1 MNVDI
6 FSKTKFTTFTTL
18 IFFITFISLLVLTIS
33 PASAL
38 YEFEGIPLDTRA
50 VGEIEGDLIIS
61 GTYGISAPPVIHTVA
76 LPAAPDFAC
85 VYTGVWGGTE
95 KYTGWV
101 EIAIN
106 GGTPEKFNLL
116 GEDDCNPDVY
126 ASSHGTYWVSHDV
139 TTLLTKGDN
148 EITVTTSRGEKGNRL
163 DGRVYAIT
171 VIAAVPGNHGHLV
184 QYWIAAGNENLH
196 GEGWAGTNPTKKDSS
211 SCTFENANLKGLE
224 SAWLGVVL
232 TATNSG
238 QPDYILFNGKDPSVP
253 GTAEIG
259 NEISFDAGGST
270 GTGTETRTPIRS
282 RYVDAEIFD
291 VTSLSGNKNTIVFER
306 GRDLNGDGKI
316 ATSGQETEGEDYIHP
331 CIAVLALEKN
341 GVPLKPDYAIEKLT
355 AENAYTDRTATLT
368 ARIYAYG
375 SHITT
380 KPPSVIFTDNGEE
393 IGRKEF
399 VTDPDGISD
408 VSIQWNPKPGT
419 HTVTATVSVPKDRDS
434 INDRKEIS
442 VTVGTLPDLKVS
454 SNAPYRASDT
464 QTQNPSAPAK
474 SPMFP
479 LIAGFGIAGA
489 FIFTRRREDRKNLFL
504 ITAILFTLFL
514 ITLVVIQPAGASGEY
529 VEYILPL
536 SVTNTGGSDAPPF
549 FVTVWLDGEKTA
561 VKQVESGLSAG
572 STIDLNIPLFTTP
585 GTHTVKVVAD
595 GNRDLTEQSKENNV
609 HEVVYDFP

>member
-1 MNVDI
+1 MGI
-6 FSKTKFTTFTTL
+6 FSKTNFTTF
-18 IFFITFISLLVLTIS
+18 IIFISLLVLTIS

-61 GTYGISAPPVIHTVA
+61 GTYGISAPPVIHTVT

-106 GGTPEKFNLL
+106 GGSPKKFNLL

-139 TTLLTKGDN
+139 TALLTKGDN

-163 DGRVYAIT
+163 DGRVYGIT
-171 VIAAVPGNHGHLV
+171 VLAAVPGNHGRLV

-224 SAWLGVVL
+224 SARLAVVL

-238 QPDYILFNGKDPSVP
+238 QPDYILFNGKDPSVA

-259 NEISFDAGGST
+259 NEISFDAGGSVDV
-270 GTGTETRTPIRS
+270 GTGTPIRS

-291 VTSLSGNKNTIVFER
+291 VTTLSGNENTIVFER

-316 ATSGQETEGEDYIHP
+316 ATSGQEIEGEDYIHP
-331 CIAVLALEKN
+331 CIAVLALEKT
-341 GVPLKPDYAIEKLT
+341 GVPLKPDYAVEKLT
-355 AENAYTDRTATLT
+355 AENAYTDRTAILT

-380 KPPSVIFTDNGEE
+380 QPLSVIFTDNGEE
-393 IGRKEF
+393 IGRKDF
-399 VTDPDGISD
+399 ITDPDGISD
-408 VSIQWNPKPGT
+408 ISIQWNPKPGT

-434 INDRKEIS
+434 VNDRKEIQ

-454 SNAPYRASDT
+454 SETPYRASDT
-464 QTQNPSAPAK
+464 QTQNQSAPAK
-474 SPMFP
+474 SPTFP

-504 ITAILFTLFL
+504 ITAILFTIFL

-585 GTHTVKVVAD
+585 GSHTVRVVAD
-595 GNRDLTEQSKENNV
+595 GNGDMTEQSEENSNV

>member
-1 MNVDI
+1 MDI

-61 GTYGISAPPVIHTVA
+61 GTYGISAPPVIHTIT

-106 GGTPEKFNLL
+106 GGNPKKFNLL
-116 GEDDCNPDVY
+116 GEGDCNPDVY
-126 ASSHGTYWVSHDV
+126 ASSHGSYWVSHDV

>member
-1 MNVDI
+1 
-6 FSKTKFTTFTTL
+6 
-18 IFFITFISLLVLTIS
+18 
-33 PASAL
+33 
-38 YEFEGIPLDTRA
+38 
-50 VGEIEGDLIIS
+50 
-61 GTYGISAPPVIHTVA
+61 
-76 LPAAPDFAC
+76 
-85 VYTGVWGGTE
+85 
-95 KYTGWV
+95 
-101 EIAIN
+101 
-106 GGTPEKFNLL
+106 
-116 GEDDCNPDVY
+116 
-126 ASSHGTYWVSHDV
+126 
-139 TTLLTKGDN
+139 
-148 EITVTTSRGEKGNRL
+148 
-163 DGRVYAIT
+163 
-171 VIAAVPGNHGHLV
+171 
-184 QYWIAAGNENLH
+184 
-196 GEGWAGTNPTKKDSS
+196 
-211 SCTFENANLKGLE
+211 
-224 SAWLGVVL
+224 VL

-238 QPDYILFNGKDPSVP
+238 QPDYILFNGKDPSVA
-253 GTAEIG
+253 GTTEIG
-259 NEISFDAGGST
+259 NEISFDAGASVST
-270 GTGTETRTPIRS
+270 GTGTGTAIQS

-291 VTSLSGNKNTIVFER
+291 VTSLVGNENTIVFER

-331 CIAVLALEKN
+331 CIAVLALEKT
-341 GVPLKPDYAIEKLT
+341 GVPLKPDYAVEKLS

-380 KPPSVIFTDNGEE
+380 KPVSVIFTDNGQV
-393 IGRKEF
+393 IGTTDF

-408 VSIQWNPKPGT
+408 VSIQWNPDPGT
-419 HTVTATVSVPKDRDS
+419 HTVTATVRVPKDRDS
-434 INDRKEIS
+434 VNDRKEIS

-454 SNAPYRASDT
+454 SSAPYRASDT
-464 QTQNPSAPAK
+464 QTKTQTSPAPAK

-479 LIAGFGIAGA
+479 LIAGLGIAGA
-489 FIFTRRREDRKNLFL
+489 FIFTHRGEKRRNLFL

-514 ITLVVIQPAGASGEY
+514 IALVVIQPAGASGEY

-595 GNRDLTEQSKENNV
+595 GNGDVTPRSEENSNV